1 MAYGDF
7 KDLDKRTGLDNALG
21 DKDDILQILQ
31 KI

>member
-7 KDLDKRTGLDNALG
+7 KDLDKRTGWDNALG
-21 DKDDILQILQ
+21 DKDDILQIFQ